1 MTYYYKIL
9 FLSFIIPFIFSFH
22 YKINFHKN
30 FKIILI
36 SIPLSSIFYIIW
48 DIIFTE
54 MGIWGFNKDYVSAY
68 IINLPVEEYLFFFII
83 PFCCLYTYH
92 VINKYKAYLIK
103 KINWTKFQF
112 LLISILSVILVFN
125 LSKIY
130 TLVCFLSCILMILIS
145 NKLKINY
152 SKSSFHNT
160 FILITIPFLLV
171 NGALTGSFY
180 NQTVVWYNNDM
191 ILGLRVFTIPIEDF
205 VYSYQLQLLNLLIYS
220 KIKKYK

>member
-22 YKINFHKN
+22 NKINFYKN
-30 FKIILI
+30 FKFIII

-54 MGIWGFNKDYVSAY
+54 MGVWGFNKDYVSTY
-68 IINLPVEEYLFFFII
+68 IINLPVEEYLFFLII
-83 PFCCLYTYH
+83 PFCCLYTYY
-92 VINKYKAYLIK
+92 VINKYKAYLVK
-103 KINWTKFQF
+103 NFDWKKFQF
-112 LLISILSVILVFN
+112 LFILILFVTLVLN

-130 TLVCFLSCILMILIS
+130 TLVCFLSCILIIFVS
-145 NKLKINY
+145 NKFNINY

-160 FILITIPFLLV
+160 FILITIPFLIV

-220 KIKKYK
+220 KIKRI